1 MQELVP
7 SRQEAHTAL
16 EIAGRTLQAR
26 AIADD
31 VVWFSFEELCQRPR
45 ATRDYLE
52 LAREFHTLLLE
63 GVPNLGE
70 EMDDAVR
77 RFIHLVD
84 ALYDHGVKLIV
95 SAASQPERLYSGE
108 RLRQAFQR
116 TASRLTEMS
125 GTAYLA
131 RPHRVD

>member
-1 MQELVP
+1 M
-7 SRQEAHTAL
+7 
-16 EIAGRTLQAR
+16 
-26 AIADD
+26 
-31 VVWFSFEELCQRPR
+31 
-45 ATRDYLE
+45 
-52 LAREFHTLLLE
+52 
-63 GVPNLGE
+63 PNLGE